1 MTFLAVLNTV
11 TGHIQ
16 SSKFRPFSHL
26 LLIICAVK
34 IYTGTIWLQKISYEK
49 LLTYSVLLHYFK
61 SDYYVPYIYK
71 CKLSSHIQSSK
82 FRPFSHLLS
91 IICAVKTYTGTIWLQ
106 KVSYEKL
113 LTYSVLLHYFKSDY
127 LYLI

>member
-1 MTFLAVLNTV
+1 MCEDIWCHCLGLLWSIIGVTFLAVLNTV

-34 IYTGTIWLQKISYEK
+34 IYTGTIWLQEISYEK

-61 SDYYVPYIYK
+61 SDYYVPYI
-71 CKLSSHIQSSK
+71 SVNWAVTSK
-82 FRPFSHLLS
+82 VQNLDHLVIYYQL
-91 IICAVKTYTGTIWLQ
+91 Y
-106 KVSYEKL
+106 
-113 LTYSVLLHYFKSDY
+113 VLLKLTLELSGCRKYHMKNY
-127 LYLI
+127 